1 MVKGLM
7 HRGEIGGVILGET
20 GRRAIGSRRP
30 LRGNLHLRHGVSL
43 LSSSQNQLQVL
54 LAHGMVEQLQR
65 SNLHKHSPNLYQIQ
79 K

>member
-43 LSSSQNQLQVL
+43 LSSRKSKEKKNLWNLPWGYFSPMAQVFSL
-54 LAHGMVEQLQR
+54 
-65 SNLHKHSPNLYQIQ
+65 
-79 K
+79 